1 MHGMGM
7 LGRQTERAREAIG
20 RLHHEQAVGICAG
33 PRQLSPTNAP
43 ACSDRLQHP
52 SASGGAAAIAIT
64 CGLCRSSSGAKR
76 RKSAGAK
83 LMLAPASRSAR
94 SIGP

>member
-1 MHGMGM
+1 MCGKRSEASTISSRSGSAP
-7 LGRQTERAREAIG
+7 ARCSSAD
-20 RLHHEQAVGICAG
+20 V
-33 PRQLSPTNAP
+33 AP
-43 ACSDRLQHP
+43 ACSERLHQP
-52 SASGGAAAIAIT
+52 SASGGAAAVAIT
-64 CGLCRSSSGAKR
+64 RGACSSSSGAKR